1 MISLFRKHNIHPLFV
16 FDGKPP
22 EEKREEISKRK
33 SSCYF
38 LSSWRSL
45 ISLSHLNFQDCE
57 GESLS
62 LLLTHDT
69 LFFAPLSL
77 PVRKALY
84 FWRDTYIFRVRSV
97 VENSHLVKLQRN
109 LEMPRPLLQNG
120 GLSASRSYLESG
132 SSTLTFTFT
141 FSLLSLSQIGIR
153 VNLLPL
159 SLSLSLHFH
168 P

>member
-1 MISLFRKHNIHPLFV
+1 MTFETRITILTIENLSSVNISYLTINCDTGQHSRFMWSVTQRSMLLLFTTGDPRIQYPAQCYGSGIDESL
-16 FDGKPP
+16 GL
-22 EEKREEISKRK
+22 EEISKRK

-84 FWRDTYIFRVRSV
+84 FWRDTYIFRVRNV
-97 VENSHLVKLQRN
+97 VENSHLVKL
-109 LEMPRPLLQNG
+109 
-120 GLSASRSYLESG
+120 
-132 SSTLTFTFT
+132 
-141 FSLLSLSQIGIR
+141 
-153 VNLLPL
+153 
-159 SLSLSLHFH
+159 
-168 P
+168 